1 MTPWYLQYL
10 SNFYVCFSGLLVICE
25 LHINYREHDCYAAG
39 TKTKLMTGNDNVMSP
54 STSAC
59 MIAKC
64 FEHLIFVA
72 LTAFEKEKEN
82 NSTGNFLILHEE
94 DLVDL
99 NQSLK
104 LVWVQT
110 SEQHHAASPYGCNLR
125 GTTEC
130 GHVSPAL
137 LCLDF
142 YVLTAGMKSNK
153 FLLQLLGLRE
163 KRKRKS
169 RKLLGSVKRRE

>member
-1 MTPWYLQYL
+1 
-10 SNFYVCFSGLLVICE
+10 
-25 LHINYREHDCYAAG
+25 
-39 TKTKLMTGNDNVMSP
+39 
-54 STSAC
+54 

-104 LVWVQT
+104 LVWVQVCVRT
-110 SEQHHAASPYGCNLR
+110 CKMKKYFFN
-125 GTTEC
+125 
-130 GHVSPAL
+130 
-137 LCLDF
+137 
-142 YVLTAGMKSNK
+142 TAPE
-153 FLLQLLGLRE
+153 LQ
-163 KRKRKS
+163 
-169 RKLLGSVKRRE
+169 